1 MLLLELRKHG
11 GRENLSCA
19 GGCTMRT
26 QLVLPRANFLCCHDL
41 RNILSQL
48 CFGYERTLS
57 SAVALP
63 SDVVVPLLWPCAR
76 NAAGFLSRS
85 AVEDISLW
93 LAVARW
99 RM

>member
-19 GGCTMRT
+19 GGCTMT
-26 QLVLPRANFLCCHDL
+26 NFLCCHDL